1 MRVKF
6 LNAVRS
12 TLIGFVIS
20 GLAGLPAMA
29 AGARPL
35 GVVVTADKA
44 HLSGATA
51 SIGADVFTGELL
63 ETEPNGTLRLKFGAT
78 QLYLDPASNVVLGQ
92 EANPLRVILNKGTV
106 GFSSNVANQFE
117 VQTPVG
123 MVRSADGQRAFGEV
137 SIVGPNKILV
147 AAYHGSLVVSG
158 AGIERTVTEGTAYNV
173 TLSPDPEPAGANP
186 SPGSPQR
193 AYNTGHG
200 PLIFTGVV
208 VGGFIVAGYLAWH
221 YTTESDTNPSNK

>member
-1 MRVKF
+1 VRVKF
-6 LNAVRS
+6 GNTVRK

-20 GLAGLPAMA
+20 GLAGFPAMA
-29 AGARPL
+29 AGGRPL

-44 HLSGATA
+44 HLSGANA

-78 QLYLDPASNVVLGQ
+78 QLYLNPASNVVLGQ

-106 GFSSNVANQFE
+106 GFSSNAANQFE

-123 MVRSADGQRAFGEV
+123 IVRSADGQRAFGEV
-137 SIVGPNKILV
+137 SIVGPDKILV

-158 AGIERTVTEGTAYNV
+158 AGIERTITEGNAFNV
-173 TLSPDPEPAGANP
+173 
-186 SPGSPQR
+186 
-193 AYNTGHG
+193 
-200 PLIFTGVV
+200 
-208 VGGFIVAGYLAWH
+208 
-221 YTTESDTNPSNK
+221 

>member
-6 LNAVRS
+6 WNGIRNTV
-12 TLIGFVIS
+12 IGLVIS
-20 GLAGLPAMA
+20 GLAGLPALA

-78 QLYLDPASNVVLGQ
+78 QLYLNPASNVVLGQ
-92 EANPLRVILNKGTV
+92 DANPLRVILNKGTV

-137 SIVGPNKILV
+137 TVVGPNKILV

-158 AGIERTVTEGTAYNV
+158 AGIERTITEGNAYNV
-173 TLSPDPEPAGANP
+173 TLSPDPEPAGADP
-186 SPGSPQR
+186 SPGTPTPAFHNGR
-193 AYNTGHG
+193 PTLLFE
-200 PLIFTGVV
+200 LIMVGVSAG
-208 VGGFIVAGYLAWH
+208 VGYAIWH
-221 YTTESDTNPSNK
+221 YTTESDTTPSN

>member
-1 MRVKF
+1 VKF
-6 LNAVRS
+6 WNGVRS
-12 TLIGFVIS
+12 TLIGFVIA

-35 GVVVTADKA
+35 GVVVTADNA

-78 QLYLDPASNVVLGQ
+78 QLYLNPASNVVLGQ

-123 MVRSADGQRAFGEV
+123 VVRSADGQRAFGEV
-137 SIVGPNKILV
+137 TILGQNKILV
-147 AAYHGSLVVSG
+147 AAYHGSLLVSG
-158 AGIERTVTEGTAYNV
+158 AGIERTITEGNAFNI
-173 TLSPDPEPAGANP
+173 TLSPDPEPAGADP
-186 SPGSPQR
+186 APGSPQR
-193 AYNTGHG
+193 AYHSGHPG
-200 PLIFTGVV
+200 LIFDGVIL
-208 VGGFIVAGYLAWH
+208 GGFAAAGYVAWH
-221 YTTESDTNPSNK
+221 YSTESDTNPSNK

>member
-6 LNAVRS
+6 WNGVRS

-20 GLAGLPAMA
+20 GLVGLPAMA

-63 ETEPNGTLRLKFGAT
+63 ETEPSGTLRLKFGAT
-78 QLYLDPASNVVLGQ
+78 QLYLNPASNVVLGQ

-106 GFSSNVANQFE
+106 GFSSNVADQFE

-123 MVRSADGQRAFGEV
+123 IVRSADGQRAFGEV

-158 AGIERTVTEGTAYNV
+158 AGMERTITEGNAFNV
-173 TLSPDPEPAGANP
+173 SLSPDPEPAGAAP

-193 AYNTGHG
+193 AYNSGHQS
-200 PLIFTGVV
+200 LVVTAVIIGVSAG
-208 VGGFIVAGYLAWH
+208 VGYAVWH
-221 YTTESDTNPSNK
+221 YTTESDTTPNQ